1 MVEVFDRVVVFERDD
16 WTCKRCGIAVGL
28 DVDALDPTSA
38 TVDHVIPLSQG
49 GDHILANVQSLCL
62 MCNSIKGARLDVTQ
76 SHEGV
81 GGDPQEPQVKR
92 PLGRWL
98 AVQTPELSI
107 GGDRQ

>member
-1 MVEVFDRVVVFERDD
+1 M
-16 WTCKRCGIAVGL
+16 
-28 DVDALDPTSA
+28 ALAHSA
-38 TVDHVIPLSQG
+38 LLRKFRHTPAKCLRALRLVRASARGALHVIPLSQG